1 LTGFPP
7 FDLTSFIR
15 GDLFVLVDCIM
26 TNGNYVFLSKK
37 QKSLSISKLE
47 TKDIAMIFQQ
57 FFIQIILF
65 ALKWMAVTK
74 RNLQNNQID
83 MDDPEAYLKYHPCAC
98 FKCGYELT
106 LILRSIFGFE
116 KRTQA
121 FYEVAYFYKNDIFSN
136 FLDKQL
142 LNFP

>member
-1 LTGFPP
+1 MEITFK
-7 FDLTSFIR
+7 IK
-15 GDLFVLVDCIM
+15 
-26 TNGNYVFLSKK
+26 NYQILKLK
-37 QKSLSISKLE
+37 IKLE

-65 ALKWMAVTK
+65 GLKWMAVTK

-83 MDDPEAYLKYHPCAC
+83 MDDSQAYLKYHPCAC

-116 KRTQA
+116 KRTQP
-121 FYEVAYFYKNDIFSN
+121 FYEVSFS
-136 FLDKQL
+136 FS
-142 LNFP
+142 